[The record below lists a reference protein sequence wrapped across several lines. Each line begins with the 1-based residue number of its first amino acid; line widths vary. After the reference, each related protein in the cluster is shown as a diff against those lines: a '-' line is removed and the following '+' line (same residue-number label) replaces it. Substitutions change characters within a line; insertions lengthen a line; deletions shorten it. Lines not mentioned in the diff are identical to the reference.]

1 MSEQDMS
8 PEEVAK
14 AQAEQCIFCKI
25 IAGQIPSKKVYEDD
39 KVFAVLDINP
49 ASEGHVILLPKNH
62 YQIMPQIPD
71 EELANLFLVSKK
83 LSKTLLQTYQTGGT
97 TIFVANG
104 GVAGQRAPHFMIHIV
119 PRRKNDGLFK
129 IEKNEADQTKLVQIQ
144 QTLIASLSKMFG
156 KPVVEANSPKT
167 ANVVIRQD
175 QPIQI
180 QQIPPPNKGNQSGNE
195 TIVQQTQPGQ
205 TQQIP
210 PPNQGNKSGDTN
222 IVQQTQPNQTQ
233 QIPTPNNDNQFGNTQ
248 QDNNLQEQT
257 NDKPKSKSSIDLD
270 KIGGMF
276 LK

>member
-1 MSEQDMS
+1 MNQEDMS

-14 AQAEQCIFCKI
+14 AQTEQCIFCKI

-39 KVFAVLDINP
+39 KVLAVLDINP
-49 ASEGHVILLPKNH
+49 ASEGHVILLPKTH

-119 PRRKNDGLFK
+119 PRRKDDGLFE
-129 IEKNEADQTKLVQIQ
+129 ISKNEADQTKLSQIQ

-156 KPVVEANSPKT
+156 KPVVEASSTKT
-167 ANVVIRQD
+167 ENVIIEPAKPIVE
-175 QPIQI
+175 QPQ
-180 QQIPPPNKGNQSGNE
+180 P
-195 TIVQQTQPGQ
+195 TQPQ
-205 TQQIP
+205 QSTQPTPAQ
-210 PPNQGNKSGDTN
+210 QDTN
-222 IVQQTQPNQTQ
+222 PESNNNPDITTPQQ
-233 QIPTPNNDNQFGNTQ
+233 PTDT
-248 QDNNLQEQT
+248 
-257 NDKPKSKSSIDLD
+257 PKNSGADLD